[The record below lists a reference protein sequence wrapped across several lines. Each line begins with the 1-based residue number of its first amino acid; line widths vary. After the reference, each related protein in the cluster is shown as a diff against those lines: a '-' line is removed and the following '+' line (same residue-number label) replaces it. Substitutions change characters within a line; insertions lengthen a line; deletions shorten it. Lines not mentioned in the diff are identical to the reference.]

1 MEDTDAA
8 ADLLEAAL
16 FGSEELLDQATV
28 DLSVELPLI
37 EGYKLLKLLGEGG
50 FGMVYEAEQRM
61 PIRRRVALK
70 VLRPGSTTRE
80 LLARFEQE
88 RQMLALLNHPH
99 IARIFDAGETE
110 DGRPFIAMELVNGST
125 IDRHAKKL
133 GEREKISLMRDV
145 CRAVGHAHRKGIIH
159 RDLKPSNI
167 LITQPEDGPAEP
179 RVIDF
184 GIAKAL
190 DGGANKTTQTGVI
203 IGTPFYMSPEQAS
216 GSAALGPAS
225 DTWSVGVLLFEALSG
240 QLPITGVSPANILA
254 NLLTQVPPSLAT
266 VAPALPPDLLAL
278 VDAMLDRDP
287 DARPTDL
294 RECAARLR
302 RLQPSAPENLLRN
315 LLASSDAPKPRDP
328 EVATART
335 VLATPAAT
343 SAGGGTT
350 PFLLRSPP
358 KRQQTAPGSRPRNV
372 PRWVAPAAVSAAVG
386 LAGGV
391 VWWLARPAG
400 APGAASS
407 APPMSVAPEVP
418 ETEVTEVMVTE
429 VMETEVMETGPAA
442 PAEAEPGPTT
452 NAVTPAPDPAPPE
465 RAGEEPRRR
474 PPTAERTAAPP
485 AALPRVEPERPP
497 EPEVRPAAR
506 PGVPAMD
513 PTPAPITTVEET
525 W

>member
-1 MEDTDAA
+1 MPIFSVEERVGRTLDGKYKVGRPIATGGMGVVYRGEHTWTGRQVAVKVLRAGVSADEDVQRRFLT
-8 ADLLEAAL
+8 EARASAVIRHPNVVDVLDMGRDEDGAL
-16 FGSEELLDQATV
+16 YMVLELLDGRGLDDV
-28 DLSVELPLI
+28 LDE
-37 EGYKLLKLLGEGG
+37 
-50 FGMVYEAEQRM
+50 
-61 PIRRRVALK
+61 RRVLSADEAIA
-70 VLRPGSTTRE
+70 VLAPVLEG
-80 LLARFEQE
+80 LAH
-88 RQMLALLNHPH
+88 A
-99 IARIFDAGETE
+99 
-110 DGRPFIAMELVNGST
+110 
-125 IDRHAKKL
+125 HAK
-133 GEREKISLMRDV
+133 GFV
-145 CRAVGHAHRKGIIH
+145 H
-159 RDLKPSNI
+159 RDIKPSNI
-167 LITQPEDGPAEP
+167 FLGVDERGVVTPKIL
-179 RVIDF
+179 DF

-358 KRQQTAPGSRPRNV
+358 TRQQTAPGSRPRNV
-372 PRWVAPAAVSAAVG
+372 PRWLAPAAVSAAVG

-407 APPMSVAPEVP
+407 APPMSAAPEVPETEVP
-418 ETEVTEVMVTE
+418 ETEVTEVMETE
-429 VMETEVMETGPAA
+429 VMETVVMETGPAA

-452 NAVTPAPDPAPPE
+452 NAMTPAPDPARPE
-465 RAGEEPRRR
+465 RASEEPRRR

-485 AALPRVEPERPP
+485 AAEPRVEPERPP